1 MPLGLLSTLFGGM
14 FASAQQD
21 AMNDFN
27 AREAKKNRDFQSRE
41 AELNRIFQSNEAALQ
56 RDWSAAE
63 AERARDWNEEMYAKY
78 NSLSGKIAQ
87 AEHAGVNPMFAVTG
101 NAVSPASPGASAPS
115 GASAGS
121 VGTPSGASASST
133 FVDIVGAMLGFKKVQ
148 AETDLL
154 EAEAERNRKEA
165 EKTGKE
171 TSWID
176 SLSQAQLDNLTA
188 STDELSSRIG
198 VNYETA
204 NKLKAEFAK
213 LNQESARLAQITD
226 SEVRKSKADA
236 LLSEWLSDNKGWLT
250 AAELGTQAFGSV
262 VDLAGHIINSKTRL
276 TIGR

>member
-1 MPLGLLSTLFGGM
+1 MFDWISSIFGGLLSFG
-14 FASAQQD
+14 QQ
-21 AMNDFN
+21 MLQNDFN
-27 AREAKKNRDFQSRE
+27 RKEAQKNRDFQSEE
-41 AELNRIFQSNEAALQ
+41 AALNRVFQSNEAALQ
-56 RDWSAAE
+56 RDWSSAE

-78 NSLSGKIAQ
+78 NSLSGKVAQ
-87 AEHAGVNPMFAVTG
+87 AEQAGINPLFAVTG
-101 NAVSPASPGASAPS
+101 NAVSPMSTTAAAPS

-121 VGTPSGASASST
+121 VGTPGGATAASS

-154 EAEAERNRKEA
+154 EAEAERNRKDA

-204 NKLKAEFAK
+204 NKLKAEFSK
-213 LNQESARLAQITD
+213 LNQESARLSQITD

-262 VDLAGHIINSKTRL
+262 VDLAGHIISSKTRL